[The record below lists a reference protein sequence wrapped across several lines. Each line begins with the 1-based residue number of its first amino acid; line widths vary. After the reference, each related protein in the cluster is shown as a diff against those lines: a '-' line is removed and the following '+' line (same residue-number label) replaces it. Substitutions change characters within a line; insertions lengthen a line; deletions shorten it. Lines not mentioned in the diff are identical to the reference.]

1 MTARRPRA
9 ACRDEDTE
17 RLFTLGTT
25 GPALLQQEEAKAV
38 CRRCPV
44 AGECLAWALE
54 IGQDSGVWG
63 GTTEVERRNMKRRSA
78 RRRAQQPSS

>member
-1 MTARRPRA
+1 MTDWRHHAE
-9 ACRDEDTE
+9 CLDEDPE
-17 RLFTLGTT
+17 MFFPIGTT

-44 AGECLAWALE
+44 TGECLAWALE

-63 GTTEVERRNMKRRSA
+63 GTTEVERRNMKRRNA
-78 RRRAQQPSS
+78 RRRAPQPSS

>member
-1 MTARRPRA
+1 MTDWRHRA
-9 ACRDEDTE
+9 ACLDEDPE
-17 RLFTLGTT
+17 MFFPIGTT

-44 AGECLAWALE
+44 TGECLAWALE

-63 GTTEVERRNMKRRSA
+63 GTTEVERRNMKRWSA
-78 RRRAQQPSS
+78 RRRAPQPSS